1 MGLNELNM
9 KRKILFSILV
19 VGEVILLL
27 RIFLCRRCEVRNGI
41 IWLLLVG
48 LMILIIVRTLK
59 LYSSMRDWE
68 RYIKEWDYPEL
79 TFEEFY
85 SLYTVMPENFE
96 LNEFSVNYKYKG
108 VSFKTYFDYCKY
120 RKFIKH
126 YKEQKKEMKRTE
138 IQADLIKELQRDL
151 AAKQEENDQ
160 WVKENIKK
168 NVHIGQT
175 SF

>member
-1 MGLNELNM
+1 M

-27 RIFLCRRCEVRNGI
+27 HIFCEVRNWI

-48 LMILIIVRTLK
+48 LMVLIIIGTLK
-59 LYSSMRDWE
+59 LYGSIRDWE
-68 RYIKEWDYPEL
+68 RYIRRWDYPEL
-79 TFEEFY
+79 TFKEFY
-85 SLYTVMPENFE
+85 SMYTVMPEKFQ
-96 LNEFSVNYKYKG
+96 LNRFDVTYRCKDI
-108 VSFKTYFDYCKY
+108 SFKTYIDYYKY
-120 RKFIKH
+120 MKFFER

-138 IQADLIKELQRDL
+138 IQANLIKELQQDL

-160 WVKENIKK
+160 WVKENLKK

-175 SF
+175 NI

>member
-1 MGLNELNM
+1 MIINISLIIE
-9 KRKILFSILV
+9 I
-19 VGEVILLL
+19 ILLL
-27 RIFLCRRCEVRNGI
+27 VIFCKIKLLWL
-41 IWLLLVG
+41 WLLMVG
-48 LMILIIVRTLK
+48 IMTVIIILTVK
-59 LYSSMRDWE
+59 LCKSMRDWE

-85 SLYTVMPENFE
+85 SLYTIMPENFG

-108 VSFKTYFDYCKY
+108 VSFKTYFDYYKY
-120 RKFIKH
+120 RKFIKR
-126 YKEQKKEMKRTE
+126 YKKQKEAMKRTE

>member
-1 MGLNELNM
+1 MIINISLIIEIVLLFVVFCKIELWWLCLLIAGIMG
-9 KRKILFSILV
+9 
-19 VGEVILLL
+19 
-27 RIFLCRRCEVRNGI
+27 GI
-41 IWLLLVG
+41 IVLTV
-48 LMILIIVRTLK
+48 K
-59 LYSSMRDWE
+59 LRSSMRDWK
-68 RYIKEWDYPEL
+68 RYIKKWDDPEL

-85 SLYTVMPENFE
+85 SLYTVMPENFG
-96 LNEFSVNYKYKG
+96 LNEFSINYKYKG

-120 RKFIKH
+120 RKFIKR

>member
-1 MGLNELNM
+1 MIINISLIIEIVLLFVVFC
-9 KRKILFSILV
+9 KIKLWWLC
-19 VGEVILLL
+19 LL
-27 RIFLCRRCEVRNGI
+27 IAGI
-41 IWLLLVG
+41 IVG
-48 LMILIIVRTLK
+48 IIVLTVK
-59 LYSSMRDWE
+59 LRSSMRDWE
-68 RYIKEWDYPEL
+68 RYIKKWDDPEL

-85 SLYTVMPENFE
+85 SLYTIMPENFG

-120 RKFIKH
+120 RKFIKR

-160 WVKENIKK
+160 WVKKRLEKIAYIKY
-168 NVHIGQT
+168 
-175 SF
+175 